1 MTARRDGS
9 VRKSLTFKERER
21 LIAILGRL
29 GSEFDAER
37 ATAATKATEM
47 LALHGLS
54 WSDLICAA
62 SGSSIP
68 AADPKRRMVYPSFDM
83 TV

>member
-1 MTARRDGS
+1 MTARCHS
-9 VRKSLTFKERER
+9 SARKSLTFKERER

-37 ATAATKATEM
+37 ATAAAKATKM
-47 LALHGLS
+47 LGLHGLT
-54 WSDLICAA
+54 WSELICAA
-62 SGSSIP
+62 SESSIP
-68 AADPKRRMVYPSFDM
+68 AADPKRRMIYPSFDM